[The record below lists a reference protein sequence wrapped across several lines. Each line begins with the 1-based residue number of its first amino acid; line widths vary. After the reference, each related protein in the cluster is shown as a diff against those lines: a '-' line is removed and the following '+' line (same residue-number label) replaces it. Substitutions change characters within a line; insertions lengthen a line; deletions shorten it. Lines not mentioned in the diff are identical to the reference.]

1 MIKLLLKKI
10 VHCLLP
16 AKVNIINLVLCPFSS
31 LNNKWYKILFFFFR
45 IIPKKYFSET
55 LLICS
60 MIISINWKRTEKKD
74 FQYLEIEMF
83 ALVSVLNLATRVQL
97 QQQQHRAK
105 FNLNIHIMRILRVQQ
120 IWSFSSLPSAFES
133 VMLIAPSSYPCQ
145 WVSDWYMDAIASPS
159 FAILFDS
166 QVITNRS
173 R

>member
-97 QQQQHRAK
+97 QQQQH
-105 FNLNIHIMRILRVQQ
+105 HIMRILRVLQ
-120 IWSFSSLPSAFES
+120 IWSFSSLLSFILWICDAHCSQQLALS
-133 VMLIAPSSYPCQ
+133 VSE
-145 WVSDWYMDAIASPS
+145 WVIHGCYCIS
-159 FAILFDS
+159 
-166 QVITNRS
+166 
-173 R
+173 